1 MNIVMQELFDRFQKL
16 PMMEK
21 IEFLELLKLFHDNPE
36 FRAAYDAATPPGH
49 ETPPGAT
56 VHGLLTAWKAGAL

>member
-16 PMMEK
+16 PIMEK

-36 FRAAYDAATPPGH
+36 FRAAYDAATPPG
-49 ETPPGAT
+49 AT

>member
-16 PMMEK
+16 PIMEK

-36 FRAAYDAATPPGH
+36 FRAAYDAATPTGH

-56 VHGLLTAWKAGAL
+56 I

>member
-16 PMMEK
+16 PIMEK

-49 ETPPGAT
+49 ETPLGAT
-56 VHGLLTAWKAGAL
+56 VHGLLTAWKAGTL